1 MEYNVPLIRGTN
13 ISINERLT
21 TMAKKKG
28 AGESISGYFRHLF
41 RTNPDLLD
49 HGKNDVILEK
59 WRADHPGQPI
69 TDSVKNNMSNVKSN
83 VRKEF
88 GKVKRRRRR
97 KGKRGAAGANGGAPM
112 APKVR
117 TPIAQLER
125 LEGAIDSC
133 LSVARAQP
141 NPNLDGAIRHLLAA
155 RRMITWEMG
164 QPR

>member
-1 MEYNVPLIRGTN
+1 
-13 ISINERLT
+13 
-21 TMAKKKG
+21 MAKKKG
-28 AGESISGYFRHLF
+28 AGESISGYFRQLF
-41 RTNPDLLD
+41 RNNPDLLD
-49 HGKNDVILEK
+49 HGKNDVILDQWK
-59 WRADHPGQPI
+59 ADHPGQAV

-88 GKVKRRRRR
+88 GKVKRRRR
-97 KGKRGAAGANGGAPM
+97 KGKRGTAGANGGAPA

-117 TPIAQLER
+117 TPIAHLER

-133 LSVARAQP
+133 LSVARSQP
-141 NPNLDGAIRHLLAA
+141 NPNLEGAIKHLLTA